1 MTESSAPA
9 RQSSAAPQ
17 AKSEAPVPRA
27 RRLWMLWGILAGLFG
42 FVATILLDVRPWTE
56 ADYEKGGVLVAT
68 AADMVNLDPLMNKL
82 GFLVGFAAVASLIV
96 FHSLWRLHIERARPR
111 SGAARVFGA
120 GLVVTAS
127 GLTLAYGWKGSL
139 ALYGHG
145 GAEFGSF
152 DDTGLLI
159 FYALTDFGAF
169 IPWFG
174 VIVSFAALAW
184 MAWAEQAV
192 SRIAG
197 TLAAGA
203 ALLVVAGYAVT
214 GVPGLAGPV
223 GGLTLT
229 LLTTWMLVGRR
240 GVIALAP
247 SE

>member
-1 MTESSAPA
+1 MTNSPAPA
-9 RQSSAAPQ
+9 RQPLVESRATTDAR
-17 AKSEAPVPRA
+17 VPRV

-56 ADYEKGGVLVAT
+56 ADYEKGGVLAAT
-68 AADMVNLDPLMNKL
+68 AADMANLDPLMNQL
-82 GFLVGFAAVASLIV
+82 GFLVGFAAVACLIV
-96 FHSLWRLHIERARPR
+96 FHSLWRLHVERARPR
-111 SGAARVFGA
+111 SGAARVVAA
-120 GLVVTAS
+120 GLLVAAS

-152 DDTGLLI
+152 DDSGLLI

-174 VIVSFAALAW
+174 VIVSFAALGW
-184 MAWAEQAV
+184 MAWAERAV

-203 ALLVVAGYAVT
+203 ALLVVAGYVVT

-223 GGLTLT
+223 GGLTLA
-229 LLTTWMLVGRR
+229 LVSTWMLIGSR
-240 GVIALAP
+240 GVAGG
-247 SE
+247 ER